1 MAFKHLFWLES
12 EDLSDSQ
19 ILQRIALARDRNN
32 DKFEFKT
39 KDGSKV
45 KVHINREYKH
55 YEDIECGIL
64 D

>member
-12 EDLSDSQ
+12 EELSDSQ
-19 ILQRIALARDRNN
+19 ILQRIALAKDRNN
-32 DKFEFKT
+32 NRFVFKT

-45 KVHINREYKH
+45 KVHLNEECKH